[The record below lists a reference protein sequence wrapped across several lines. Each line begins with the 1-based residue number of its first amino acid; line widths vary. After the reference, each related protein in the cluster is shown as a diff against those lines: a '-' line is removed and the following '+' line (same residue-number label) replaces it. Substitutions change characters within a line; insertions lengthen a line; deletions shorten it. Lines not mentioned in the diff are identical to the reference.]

1 MLPNS
6 MNYNGFAYWPQMIS
20 DYLMYIMGVLVGNE
34 LCKSDNITRTHSS
47 AECSL
52 HASIS
57 NLAH

>member
-34 LCKSDNITRTHSS
+34 LCKSDNITRTHS
-47 AECSL
+47 
-52 HASIS
+52 
-57 NLAH
+57 N